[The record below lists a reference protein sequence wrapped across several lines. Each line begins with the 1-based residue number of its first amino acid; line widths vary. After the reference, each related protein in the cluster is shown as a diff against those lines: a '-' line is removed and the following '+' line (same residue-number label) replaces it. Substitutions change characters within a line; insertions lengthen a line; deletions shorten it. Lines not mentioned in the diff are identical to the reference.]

1 MTSSPPFRVT
11 LLTWTVLSLT
21 VWNIFRLWTAIAWR
35 EVVGEFAPQ
44 PGPLYIGLTG
54 ALWALLGFLLL
65 WGLAGRKSWIPRL
78 LIGCA
83 AAYTLWYWADRLFL
97 QTERANWPFTL
108 IVNLL
113 LLVLTYFT
121 IRTKIFAEERGS

>member
-1 MTSSPPFRVT
+1 MTSSLPFRAT

-21 VWNIFRLWTAIAWR
+21 VWNIFRLWTAVAWR

-54 ALWALLGFLLL
+54 ALWALLGLLLL
-65 WGLAGRKSWIPRL
+65 WGLAGKKSWISRL
-78 LIGCA
+78 LIGSS
-83 AAYTLWYWADRLFL
+83 AAYTLWYWTDRLLL

-121 IRTKIFAEERGS
+121 IRTKIFAEERGP